1 MKDREGGEVEKR
13 HSTNREH
20 TTGILR
26 KGPGVGG
33 NVFWKEDR
41 RGVCRISHRDLVC
54 HAMKFSIHSLSREKG
69 FGGIEIC
76 LVY

>member
-13 HSTNREH
+13 YFTNREYII
-20 TTGILR
+20 GIFR
-26 KGPGVGG
+26 KGSGVGG

-41 RGVCRISHRDLVC
+41 RGVCRISYRDFVC
-54 HAMKFSIHSLSREKG
+54 YVMKFLIYFLSREKG

-76 LVY
+76 FVY